1 MEIEHTNT
9 TLDTFNN
16 EAEEKNDN
24 LIHDSLDDTF
34 NDEVEEEHPHT
45 KLDQDGLNK
54 NLQNMK
60 T

>member
-1 MEIEHTNT
+1 MAEDDTFNDEMEIEHTNT

-34 NDEVEEEHPHT
+34 NDEAGAEEEHPHI
-45 KLDQDGLNK
+45 N
-54 NLQNMK
+54 
-60 T
+60 